1 MQLIKC
7 LEDITVETSAIT
19 SIPGINASPRP
30 ASTGSG
36 FSGDFFPRKRTAW
49 ILQYSINIHQ
59 KSSYVGVWRAFDHLY
74 SRFFTC
80 FYHCFVLLG
89 ICSGVMFW
97 IYISQSSHK
106 KKETIQLVAVVLTSL
121 RHPHHPTRVQ
131 SHGAALEVRLQV
143 RRNVGWGCLAY
154 INLYRFLSY
163 MYI

>member
-36 FSGDFFPRKRTAW
+36 FSGDFFPRKRTVW

-59 KSSYVGVWRAFDHLY
+59 KSSYVRGLTSIWSFVFT
-74 SRFFTC
+74 FFTC

-121 RHPHHPTRVQ
+121 RHLITQPRVQ